1 MISELLIAALIVL
14 LGGYWFRYNCLAILR
29 ARIAPELAGQIS
41 AANDLSFLEVHGRLE
56 DNPGTAGL
64 DALNRALLRDYQVL
78 TCLLRYTA
86 PAAHTAEH
94 RMLMLDFQ
102 FMQLR
107 YFLAR
112 RHLRRTAHASL
123 EECARILNHFAGA
136 LGARTASS
144 LRA

>member
-1 MISELLIAALIVL
+1 MRPTCAGHIA
-14 LGGYWFRYNCLAILR
+14 
-29 ARIAPELAGQIS
+29 
-41 AANDLSFLEVHGRLE
+41 AANDLSFLDVPARLQ
-56 DNPGTAGL
+56 DNPDTSGL

-86 PAAHTAEH
+86 PAAYTAEQ

-107 YFLAR
+107 YSLTR
-112 RHLRRTAHASL
+112 RHLRRIARASL
-123 EECARILNHFAGA
+123 GECARILNHFAGA
-136 LGARTASS
+136 LGARNASV